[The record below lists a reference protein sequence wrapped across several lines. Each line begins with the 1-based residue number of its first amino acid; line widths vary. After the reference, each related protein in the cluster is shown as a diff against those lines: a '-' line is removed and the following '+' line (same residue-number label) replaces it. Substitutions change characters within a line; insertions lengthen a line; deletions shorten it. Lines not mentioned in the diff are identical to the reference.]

1 MNQAAYEANKKLVLH
16 MRLRYGSQSFTTSVS
31 LLCPISIALAR
42 ELGSYQSNYVIHEAM
57 NSSICLL
64 LLAGSHAII
73 TPGSVN
79 LEF

>member
-1 MNQAAYEANKKLVLH
+1 MIDYEKSNNRTTLFISHPKHMVWVLK
-16 MRLRYGSQSFTTSVS
+16 S
-31 LLCPISIALAR
+31 LISIAWAR
-42 ELGSYQSNYVIHEAM
+42 KLGSYQSNYVIHEAM